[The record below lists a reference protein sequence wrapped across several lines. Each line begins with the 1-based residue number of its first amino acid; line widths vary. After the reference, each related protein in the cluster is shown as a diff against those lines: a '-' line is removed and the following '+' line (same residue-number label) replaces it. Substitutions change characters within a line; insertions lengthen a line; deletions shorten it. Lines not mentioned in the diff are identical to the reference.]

1 MAADPFVA
9 TLHEWIE
16 VSTRRSMRDFL
27 RYARESRLSMSNLGA
42 IFYIHRFGTCGVKE
56 IGEHLGV
63 TSAAVSQMLDR
74 LVEQGLIARSEDT
87 EDRRVKRIE
96 LTEGG
101 LRVFEQGLKARGSWI
116 DFVADQL
123 SQDEKEELISS
134 LTLLI
139 TKVRQ
144 LDQSTVPS
152 SQS

>member
-1 MAADPFVA
+1 MTVDPFVA

-27 RYARESRLSMSNLGA
+27 RYARQSKLSMSNLGA

-74 LVEQGLIARSEDT
+74 LVEQGLIGRSEDA

-96 LTEGG
+96 LTERGQE
-101 LRVFEQGLKARGSWI
+101 VFEQGLKARGSWI

-123 SQDEKEELISS
+123 SQEEKETISSSLGILIS
-134 LTLLI
+134 
-139 TKVRQ
+139 KVRQ
-144 LDQSTVPS
+144 LDQAAVPS
-152 SQS
+152 N

>member
-1 MAADPFVA
+1 MTADSFVA

-27 RYARESRLSMSNLGA
+27 RYARESKLSMSNLGA

-74 LVEQGLIARSEDT
+74 LVEQGLIGRSEDAD
-87 EDRRVKRIE
+87 DRRVKRIE
-96 LTEGG
+96 LTKRGQE
-101 LRVFEQGLKARGSWI
+101 VFEEGLKARGSWI

-123 SQDEKEELISS
+123 SQEEKETISTSLGILIS
-134 LTLLI
+134 
-139 TKVRQ
+139 KVRQ
-144 LDQSTVPS
+144 LDQGAVPS
-152 SQS
+152 R